1 MPAVLLLSLW
11 YLSLSSPDNDACD
24 FTTSNVRPGSC
35 TGPMERALK
44 MRMAAALPLTNLG
57 CAINQIPFHPD
68 ADPKVTKCGQCNPQQ
83 TLPSGY
89 NPNCPISHICN
100 DAGICVKASSYD
112 LFGQP
117 CPGGGASLWC
127 GSLICINRRCAQC
140 IDGTVIGGYTC
151 IGGQYYGDY
160 LAKMRADAS
169 TITAFCAIA
178 VTCAVVLVC
187 SIIGCVQCAVLK
199 RKIKRQIYQRVSAAG
214 VNPAE
219 TLSTTILS
227 TASPINVQ

>member
-1 MPAVLLLSLW
+1 MLRIASLSLLFLLASW
-11 YLSLSSPDNDACD
+11 INRSSAEFNACD
-24 FTTSNVRPGSC
+24 FTTSQVLPGSC
-35 TGPMERALK
+35 AGPLERALK
-44 MRMAAALPLTNLG
+44 MRMAAALPLTNTG
-57 CAINQIPFHPD
+57 CAINQIPFRPD
-68 ADPKVTKCGQCNPQQ
+68 SSTTVIKCGQCDPQQ

-89 NPNCPISHICN
+89 NPNCPISHVCN
-100 DAGICVKASSYD
+100 DAGLCIRANTYD

-127 GSLICINRRCAQC
+127 GSLVCINRRCAQC

-178 VTCAVVLVC
+178 VTCLVILVC
-187 SIIGCVQCAVLK
+187 SIVGCVQCAI
-199 RKIKRQIYQRVSAAG
+199 IKRRIKGQIYQKVSAAK
-214 VNPAE
+214 VNPTA
-219 TLSTTILS
+219 TLSTTSL
-227 TASPINVQ
+227 TNT